1 MAHLLTTIGP
11 CLLLTMVVVTTS
23 TTEAINFKAPTAAQG
38 GSLNAIRP
46 HPSPSVS
53 PPSQEAEPFNGG
65 VGFHEGHTGA
75 YAAASTFGSGEPD
88 PLAIGFAF
96 RVSPAIAAP
105 KPLTLSLF
113 STGFVLAVVVR
124 RKLLPREFK
133 LNKHIP
139 RGL

>member
-1 MAHLLTTIGP
+1 MTHLLTTIGP
-11 CLLLTMVVVTTS
+11 CLLLTMVVVTTY
-23 TTEAINFKAPTAAQG
+23 TAEAINFKAPTARQG
-38 GSLNAIRP
+38 GGLNAIRP
-46 HPSPSVS
+46 QPSPRVS
-53 PPSQEAEPFNGG
+53 SPSQEAEPFNGG
-65 VGFHEGHTGA
+65 VGFHAGHTGA
-75 YAAASTFGSGEPD
+75 YATASTFGSAEPD

-96 RVSPAIAAP
+96 HVSPAIAAP
-105 KPLTLSLF
+105 EPLTLRLF